1 MRENEYNEILKLCK
15 KAEKND
21 CVPVGAIVVKNNK
34 IIGKGYNKKEKTN
47 NPLDHAEIIAIKKAT
62 KKLKNWRLNDCKIIV
77 SMIPCEMCKKVIYEA
92 RIGQIIYILDNEKEK
107 IKSIKKENNTNII
120 QINEQ
125 MYVDNMKIILNDFFS
140 KKRKKSIR

>member
-1 MRENEYNEILKLCK
+1 MNINEYNEILKLCK

-21 CVPVGAIVVKNNK
+21 CVPVGAIIVRNNK

-62 KKLKNWRLNDCKIIV
+62 KKLKNWRLNDCKLIV
-77 SMIPCEMCKKVIYEA
+77 SMIPCEMCKKVIFET
-92 RIGQIIYILDNEKEK
+92 RIKQIVYILDNEKEK
-107 IKSIKKENNTNII
+107 LKYIKKENNINIFKV
-120 QINEQ
+120 NEQ
-125 MYVDNMKIILNDFFS
+125 MYVDDMKLILNEFFS